1 MHYKLYKGGKQWLC
15 MAIAITSATLGMSF
29 ASNAQADTDVQ
40 PQANQTVM
48 ATSGSTSSTNLE
60 SSTVS
65 ADSQSSTVEVAENI
79 NDNNSTNNVTTNEV
93 ASSNENSYAIAAT
106 SAKVAAAT
114 VTTPE
119 NGWNSNHTAF
129 YQNGQTANGYVQADD
144 GNYYMFK
151 NGVRQSGVQSWMG
164 TYYYFDPS
172 TYLRV
177 DNDYREQVWQDGTHD
192 WYMFG
197 NDGRIISGLYNWQ
210 GSTYYFDPSSYLRVD
225 NDYRSTEADGRGV
238 LLGSN
243 GIALTGVQK
252 WMGSYY
258 YFDPVTKLRVD
269 NDYRQSQWGSWY
281 MFGDDGRAVSGLYN
295 WQGSL
300 YYFDPVTYLKDTNTE
315 VTVNGQKYK
324 LDNNGIATAEND
336 GVDRA
341 LSMKGTPYVWG
352 GNKPGGFDCSGLVQ
366 WAFKLGS
373 NYRTTYQQQTLGTHH
388 YDVYNAPKGALLF
401 FGSDSAPY
409 HVAISLGNGSYVHA
423 PEPGDVVK
431 IGYTKYFTASYYV
444 VL

>member
-1 MHYKLYKGGKQWLC
+1 MQEKKHYKLYKSGKQWLC

-48 ATSGSTSSTNLE
+48 ATSGSTSSTNVE

-151 NGVRQSGVQSWMG
+151 NGVCQSGVQSWMG

-225 NDYRSTEADGRGV
+225 NDYRSTEAVGRGV

-243 GIALTGVQK
+243 GIA
-252 WMGSYY
+252 
-258 YFDPVTKLRVD
+258 
-269 NDYRQSQWGSWY
+269 
-281 MFGDDGRAVSGLYN
+281 
-295 WQGSL
+295 
-300 YYFDPVTYLKDTNTE
+300 
-315 VTVNGQKYK
+315 
-324 LDNNGIATAEND
+324 
-336 GVDRA
+336 
-341 LSMKGTPYVWG
+341 
-352 GNKPGGFDCSGLVQ
+352 
-366 WAFKLGS
+366 
-373 NYRTTYQQQTLGTHH
+373 
-388 YDVYNAPKGALLF
+388 
-401 FGSDSAPY
+401 
-409 HVAISLGNGSYVHA
+409 
-423 PEPGDVVK
+423 
-431 IGYTKYFTASYYV
+431 
-444 VL
+444 